1 MIKKLTCHCGGVE
14 AEVSL
19 PDGLK
24 NVLKCNCSICKKK
37 GITMIN
43 KVGINDL
50 KIKKGNELLKLYQYH
65 SKTAKHYFCS
75 TCGVYTH
82 HQRRSDPNTFGV
94 NIGCIDDIDPQ
105 EFYKLK
111 VAVNDGHNHV
121 MDKKK

>member
-75 TCGVYTH
+75 VCGIYTH
-82 HQRRSDPNTFGV
+82 HKPRSNPNSYCVNAGCLEGV
-94 NIGCIDDIDPQ
+94 NPFD
-105 EFYKLK
+105 LK
-111 VAVNDGHNHV
+111 DVPIFDGINHPH
-121 MDKKK
+121 DKK